1 MAVRIAILGVFA
13 ITLFCALFFR
23 LWALQV
29 ISGERYLQDARNN
42 QVRTF
47 RLQAPRG
54 TILDKDGNV
63 LVSNQPGTQVQIWPA
78 AFKELSKV
86 ERNAEISEL
95 ASLLQLKPKEIRK
108 ELRSHADDPLTPVT
122 IKTSVKDNKVN
133 YLYEHQADF
142 PGVEIQ
148 PVQLRSYEDG
158 NTAAQLLGYVSEITG
173 EELESRAKDGYAAGD
188 RIGQTG
194 LEATYDRYLRGLAG
208 EGQVRVDA
216 LGRVTSDREYSQ
228 LPQPGYSVRL
238 TIDADL
244 QRAAEDALAYGI
256 RLAIENDE
264 YYADGGAIVAMNPS
278 DGAILAMASNPTYDP
293 KTFVGNVSQKELN
306 ALRAPEA
313 NLPQLNRAV
322 SGIYPPGSTFK
333 PVTALAALQEKMLD
347 PYEPIQCDPSITVD
361 GQKFVNWD
369 PYTNMAINLAPAIER
384 SCDTYFYRVGLRFY
398 GRKDSP
404 LQKWA
409 RKMGFGSLTGID
421 VGPEEE
427 GLMPTPAWHRR
438 HFKTEIDK
446 LWTSGDSVQLAI
458 GQGDLLTTPLQM
470 TRFYALLANGGK
482 LVEPHLVQQIEEPK
496 SNEQAPVIVRPI
508 RPKPSRDLN
517 LDPNAIRIVKEGLF
531 DATHGANGTSQKIF
545 GAFGVDVAGKTGTA
559 EKFQK
564 LPGYGSVGGRLLD
577 QSWWCGYGPTEKPT
591 IAVCA
596 LIENGG
602 HGGTAAAPAAMKLLA
617 KYFDVPETP
626 VVPVNSD

>member
-1 MAVRIAILGVFA
+1 MAVRIAILGVFVIA
-13 ITLFCALFFR
+13 LFCALFFR

-78 AFKELSKV
+78 ALKELSKA
-86 ERNAEISEL
+86 ERTAEISEL

-122 IKTSVKDNKVN
+122 IKTSVKDDKVN

-158 NTAAQLLGYVSEITG
+158 NTAAQLLGYVSEITR

-264 YYADGGAIVAMNPS
+264 FYADGGAIVAMNPS
-278 DGAILAMASNPTYDP
+278 DGAILAMASSPTYDP
-293 KTFVGNVSQKELN
+293 KTFVGNVSQKELD
-306 ALRAPEA
+306 ALRAPAA

-369 PYTNMAINLAPAIER
+369 PLRTWRSTWRRQSSGPATR
-384 SCDTYFYRVGLRFY
+384 TSTGSGFA
-398 GRKDSP
+398 STS
-404 LQKWA
+404 A
-409 RKMGFGSLTGID
+409 R
-421 VGPEEE
+421 
-427 GLMPTPAWHRR
+427 TP
-438 HFKTEIDK
+438 
-446 LWTSGDSVQLAI
+446 
-458 GQGDLLTTPLQM
+458 
-470 TRFYALLANGGK
+470 
-482 LVEPHLVQQIEEPK
+482 
-496 SNEQAPVIVRPI
+496 
-508 RPKPSRDLN
+508 PSRSGPARWD
-517 LDPNAIRIVKEGLF
+517 
-531 DATHGANGTSQKIF
+531 S
-545 GAFGVDVAGKTGTA
+545 
-559 EKFQK
+559 
-564 LPGYGSVGGRLLD
+564 GR
-577 QSWWCGYGPTEKPT
+577 
-591 IAVCA
+591 
-596 LIENGG
+596 
-602 HGGTAAAPAAMKLLA
+602 
-617 KYFDVPETP
+617 
-626 VVPVNSD
+626 

>member
-1 MAVRIAILGVFA
+1 MAIRIGILGVVA
-13 ITLFCALFFR
+13 VALFCALFFR

-78 AFKELSKV
+78 ALKELPKA
-86 ERNAEISEL
+86 ERDAEISEL
-95 ASLLQLKPKEIRK
+95 ASLLRLKLKDIRK
-108 ELRSHADDPLTPVT
+108 ELRAHADDPLTPVT
-122 IKTSVKDNKVN
+122 IKTSVKDDKVN

-148 PVQLRSYEDG
+148 PVQLRSYEAGDIS
-158 NTAAQLLGYVSEITG
+158 AQLLGYVSEITREQLKG
-173 EELESRAKDGYAAGD
+173 RAKDGYAAGD

-194 LEATYDRYLRGLAG
+194 LEASYDRYLRGLSG

-216 LGRVTSDREYSQ
+216 LGRITSDREYSQ

-264 YYADGGAIVAMNPS
+264 FYANGGAIVAMDPS
-278 DGAILAMASNPTYDP
+278 DGAILALASSPTYDP
-293 KTFVGNVSQKELN
+293 KTFVGNVSQKELD

-347 PYEPIQCDPSITVD
+347 PYEPIQCDPSITVE

-369 PYTNMAINLAPAIER
+369 PYTNMSMNLAPALER

-398 GRKDSP
+398 ERTDSP

-427 GLMPTPAWHRR
+427 GLMPTPAWRRR
-438 HFKTEIDK
+438 HFKTDLDK
-446 LWTSGDSVQLAI
+446 IWHPGDSVQLAI

-496 SNEQAPVIVRPI
+496 ADEQAPVIVRPI
-508 RPKPSRDLN
+508 RPRPPRDLN
-517 LDPNAIRIVKEGLF
+517 LDPNALRIVQEGLF
-531 DATHGANGTSQKIF
+531 DATHGPNGTSQRIF
-545 GAFGVDVAGKTGTA
+545 GPFGVDIAGKTGTA

-564 LPGYGSVGGRLLD
+564 LPGYGSAGGTLLD

>member
-1 MAVRIAILGVFA
+1 MAVRIAILGVFVIA
-13 ITLFCALFFR
+13 LFCALFFR

-78 AFKELSKV
+78 ALKELSKA

-122 IKTSVKDNKVN
+122 IKTSVKDDKVN

-158 NTAAQLLGYVSEITG
+158 NTAAQLLGYVSEITR

-264 YYADGGAIVAMNPS
+264 FYADGGAIVAMNPS

-293 KTFVGNVSQKELN
+293 KTFVGNVSQKELD
-306 ALRAPEA
+306 ALRAPAA

-398 GRKDSP
+398 ERKDSP

-427 GLMPTPAWHRR
+427 GLMPTPAWRRR

-446 LWTSGDSVQLAI
+446 IWTSGDSVQLAI

-470 TRFYALLANGGK
+470 TRFYALIANGGK
-482 LVEPHLVQQIEEPK
+482 LVEPHLVQRIEEPK
-496 SNEQAPVIVRPI
+496 SDEQAPVIVRPI
-508 RPKPSRDLN
+508 RPRPARDLN
-517 LDPNAIRIVKEGLF
+517 LDPNAIQIVQEGLF

-545 GAFGVDVAGKTGTA
+545 GTFGVDVAGKTGTA
-559 EKFQK
+559 EKFK
-564 LPGYGSVGGRLLD
+564 RLPGYGSVGGRLLD

>member
-1 MAVRIAILGVFA
+1 
-13 ITLFCALFFR
+13 
-23 LWALQV
+23 
-29 ISGERYLQDARNN
+29 
-42 QVRTF
+42 
-47 RLQAPRG
+47 
-54 TILDKDGNV
+54 
-63 LVSNQPGTQVQIWPA
+63 
-78 AFKELSKV
+78 
-86 ERNAEISEL
+86 
-95 ASLLQLKPKEIRK
+95 
-108 ELRSHADDPLTPVT
+108 
-122 IKTSVKDNKVN
+122 
-133 YLYEHQADF
+133 
-142 PGVEIQ
+142 
-148 PVQLRSYEDG
+148 
-158 NTAAQLLGYVSEITG
+158 
-173 EELESRAKDGYAAGD
+173 
-188 RIGQTG
+188 
-194 LEATYDRYLRGLAG
+194 
-208 EGQVRVDA
+208 VDA

-306 ALRAPEA
+306 ALRAPAA

-369 PYTNMAINLAPAIER
+369 PYTNMAINLAPALER

-398 GRKDSP
+398 DRKDSP

-482 LVEPHLVQQIEEPK
+482 LVVPHLVQQIEEPK

-508 RPKPSRDLN
+508 RPRPPRDLN
-517 LDPNAIRIVKEGLF
+517 LDPNAIRIVQDGLF
-531 DATHGANGTSQKIF
+531 DATHGVNGTSQKIF
-545 GAFGVDVAGKTGTA
+545 GTFGVDVAGKTGTA
-559 EKFQK
+559 EKFKK

>member
-13 ITLFCALFFR
+13 IALFCALFFR

-78 AFKELSKV
+78 AFKELSKA

-108 ELRSHADDPLTPVT
+108 ELRSHAGDPLTPVT
-122 IKTSVKDNKVN
+122 IKTSVKDDKVN

-173 EELESRAKDGYAAGD
+173 EELKSRAKDGYAAGD

-306 ALRAPEA
+306 ALRAPAA

-369 PYTNMAINLAPAIER
+369 PYTNMAINLAPALER

-398 GRKDSP
+398 DRKDSP

-482 LVEPHLVQQIEEPK
+482 LVVPHLVQQIEEPK

-508 RPKPSRDLN
+508 RPRAPRDLN
-517 LDPNAIRIVKEGLF
+517 LDPNAIRIVQDGLF
-531 DATHGANGTSQKIF
+531 DATHGVNGTSQKIF
-545 GAFGVDVAGKTGTA
+545 GTFGVDVAGKTGTA
-559 EKFQK
+559 EKFKK

>member
-1 MAVRIAILGVFA
+1 M
-13 ITLFCALFFR
+13 
-23 LWALQV
+23 
-29 ISGERYLQDARNN
+29 
-42 QVRTF
+42 
-47 RLQAPRG
+47 
-54 TILDKDGNV
+54 
-63 LVSNQPGTQVQIWPA
+63 
-78 AFKELSKV
+78 
-86 ERNAEISEL
+86 
-95 ASLLQLKPKEIRK
+95 
-108 ELRSHADDPLTPVT
+108 
-122 IKTSVKDNKVN
+122 
-133 YLYEHQADF
+133 
-142 PGVEIQ
+142 
-148 PVQLRSYEDG
+148 
-158 NTAAQLLGYVSEITG
+158 SEITG
-173 EELESRAKDGYAAGD
+173 EELKSRAKDGYAAGD

-264 YYADGGAIVAMNPS
+264 FYADGGAIVAMNPS

-333 PVTALAALQEKMLD
+333 PVTALAARHEKMLD
-347 PYEPIQCDPSITVD
+347 PYEPMQCEPSITGD

-369 PYTNMAINLAPAIER
+369 PYTNMAINLAPALER

-398 GRKDSP
+398 DRNDSP

-438 HFKTEIDK
+438 HFKTAIDK

-508 RPKPSRDLN
+508 RPRPPRDLN
-517 LDPNAIRIVKEGLF
+517 LDPNAIRIVQDGLF